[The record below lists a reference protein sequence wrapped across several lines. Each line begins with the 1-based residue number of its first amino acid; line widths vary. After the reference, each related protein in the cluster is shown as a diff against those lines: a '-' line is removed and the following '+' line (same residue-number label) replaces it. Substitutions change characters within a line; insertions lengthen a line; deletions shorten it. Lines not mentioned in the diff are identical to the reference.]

1 MGGLGVEERKRV
13 RIGVELAARPEF
25 LLFLDEPTS
34 VLDSQAA
41 YSMVSFLQR
50 IAELS
55 RLSILCTSGLS
66 LLFGSNRNSCS

>member
-41 YSMVSFLQR
+41 
-50 IAELS
+50 
-55 RLSILCTSGLS
+55 
-66 LLFGSNRNSCS
+66 